1 MRAKAKNRAF
11 IYFFLMMP
19 FIEPQLFKNSGY
31 ESLDRAYA
39 VGKAISAVIVIF
51 LYIYKK
57 MGKVSLSVVL
67 ITLMQMMT
75 FVCTLYNKGSFSRF
89 MGPALT
95 SIAVLMIGQLVF
107 EKDSGIYFLGYIER
121 YLTIFV
127 CIHSIWFVNN
137 IVQFG
142 ILGIAKKT
150 FIGINNRWIYVLL
163 PWVIIGFMK
172 SYIIYE
178 KVTLR
183 EWGKYFVVLAFMLI
197 SWSVGAII
205 GFLGFGMTYLITR
218 IWIKNIRKHMISG
231 ALYNTYLLNNGLN

>member
-75 FVCTLYNKGSFSRF
+75 LY
-89 MGPALT
+89 
-95 SIAVLMIGQLVF
+95 
-107 EKDSGIYFLGYIER
+107 
-121 YLTIFV
+121 
-127 CIHSIWFVNN
+127 
-137 IVQFG
+137 
-142 ILGIAKKT
+142 
-150 FIGINNRWIYVLL
+150 FI
-163 PWVIIGFMK
+163 
-172 SYIIYE
+172 
-178 KVTLR
+178 
-183 EWGKYFVVLAFMLI
+183 
-197 SWSVGAII
+197 
-205 GFLGFGMTYLITR
+205 
-218 IWIKNIRKHMISG
+218 
-231 ALYNTYLLNNGLN
+231 